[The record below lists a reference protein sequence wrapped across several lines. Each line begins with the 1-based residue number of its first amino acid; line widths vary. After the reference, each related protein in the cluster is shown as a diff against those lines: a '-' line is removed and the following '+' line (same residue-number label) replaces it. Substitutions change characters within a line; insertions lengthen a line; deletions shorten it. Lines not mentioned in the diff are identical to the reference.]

1 MLITNNQRPGVY
13 SQYDVSSLYAA
24 SSSSKYAAVVAK
36 AAGGE
41 PDTPQAFTSYS
52 KAREVYGPED
62 RLMLGAISIL
72 LGSGVSR
79 VIAVPVTGDDYSPAL
94 AAAASLEDVGAL
106 VCDAEEASD
115 IKKVLAAVE
124 AASGALREQIGY
136 CGVGGGAAALAAAG
150 ALNSERMVICCP
162 ASLPLGDTGAPSPFF
177 TAAAVAGAVLAAD
190 DPVHNFSG
198 LGITCLEP
206 PARLAEEQVQ
216 ELLAGGVTV
225 VEPVGEGVQ
234 IVRALTT
241 KAGTDKAM
249 GSLNTIL
256 IIDDVMTDT
265 RATLRQR
272 LRGSRITAH
281 SRDSILAQVMVVL
294 AGKQDDGII
303 ESFLAPKVYT
313 HEEDPA
319 ICVVELSFQAAHV
332 LSQIHLVAHI
342 QV

>member
-13 SQYDVSSLYAA
+13 SRYDVSTLYAA

-36 AAGGE
+36 AAGGD
-41 PDTPQAFTSYS
+41 PDIPQAFTSYTG
-52 KAREVYGPED
+52 AREIYGPED
-62 RLMLGAISIL
+62 RMMLGAMSIL
-72 LGSGVSR
+72 FGSGVSR
-79 VIAVPVTGDDYSPAL
+79 VIAVPVAGNDYTAAL
-94 AAAASLEDVGAL
+94 AAAASMDGVGAV
-106 VCDAEEASD
+106 VCDAEETGD
-115 IKKVLAAVE
+115 VKKVLASVE
-124 AASGALREQIGY
+124 AASGALRERIGY
-136 CGVGGGAAALAAAG
+136 CGVGDGEAALAAAG
-150 ALNSERMVICCP
+150 ALDSERMVLCCP
-162 ASLPLGDTGAPSPFF
+162 GGLPLGDTGEPSPFF

-198 LGITCLEP
+198 QGITCLEP
-206 PARLAEEQVQ
+206 PRRLAEEQVQ
-216 ELLAGGVTV
+216 NLLAGGVTV

-241 KAGTDKAM
+241 KAGSDRAM

-256 IIDDVMTDT
+256 VIDDVMADT
-265 RATLRQR
+265 RATLQQR

-303 ESFLAPKVYT
+303 ESFLAPKVYA
-313 HEEDPA
+313 HEEDPSV
-319 ICVVELSFQAAHV
+319 CVVELSFQAAHV